1 MPVRTVTISMEP
13 QSEVATSD
21 HEGSQVSEQEGI
33 TTRELLRPRGSVTE
47 AELALM
53 PASLKPSEAL
63 PWARVSRSAF
73 YAALRSGEIGSC
85 RLGRSI
91 RIPTRRFLRRLGVL
105 DEPGSQG

>member
-1 MPVRTVTISMEP
+1 MQTRTVTISMEP

-21 HEGSQVSEQEGI
+21 HEGSQVSEQQGI
-33 TTRELLRPRGSVTE
+33 TTGELLRPRGVVTE

-63 PWARVSRSAF
+63 PWARISRSAF

-91 RIPTRRFLRRLGVL
+91 RIPTRRFLRHLGVL
-105 DEPGSQG
+105 DDLRCEG